1 MTQGSTPAAPL
12 WRAALAATGGSVMVG
27 FMPIAALHLYADG
40 LSAPS
45 MLLWRYAIALPAL
58 ALAAAA
64 VRLDIVAAWRRGGGR
79 IVLVG
84 ATLGTGQTLC
94 FWESI
99 KTLDTSIAV
108 LLFYTYPVLTL
119 ALDRIL
125 FKRPLRARPLL
136 CVAIIL
142 GGAALVTLPG
152 LRGGTIA
159 IEGLLWALPSPIIYA
174 LYLAANSVLLR
185 GQPPLAGAIGIY
197 LGLALSFAAA
207 CLYEGLDIPRD
218 SGTWTLLIVV
228 ALGPGALTITLF
240 SYSVPRLGPSSYA
253 IIANLELVTVVAV
266 GVSLLGE
273 KVTPER
279 AAGGLLI
286 VAGIVGYGLLRKDK
300 AAPGLAD
307 DNPIPSPIM
316 VSAAKTA
323 RLTLP
328 LTRLRAGA
336 LRHPLPVNG
345 ARG

>member
-1 MTQGSTPAAPL
+1 MTPAAPRL
-12 WRAALAATGGSVMVG
+12 WPAVLAATSGSVMVG

-58 ALAAAA
+58 AIAAAA

-84 ATLGTGQTLC
+84 ATLGAGQTLC

-108 LLFYTYPVLTL
+108 LVFYTYPVLTL

-125 FKRPLRARPLL
+125 FRRPVRATPLF

-142 GGAALVTLPG
+142 AGAALVTLPG
-152 LRGGTIA
+152 LRAGTLA
-159 IEGLLWALPSPIIYA
+159 VEGLLWALPSPLIYA

-197 LGLALSFAAA
+197 FGLALSFAAA
-207 CLYEGLDIPRD
+207 TFYGGLDIPAD
-218 SGTWTLLIVV
+218 AAAWLLIVVV

-240 SYSVPRLGPSSYA
+240 SYSVPLLGPSSYA

-266 GVSLLGE
+266 GVTLLGE
-273 KVTPER
+273 PVTPER
-279 AAGGLLI
+279 VVGGLLI
-286 VAGIVGYGLLRKDK
+286 VAGIVGYGLLRKSE
-300 AAPGLAD
+300 AAPA
-307 DNPIPSPIM
+307 
-316 VSAAKTA
+316 TA
-323 RLTLP
+323 
-328 LTRLRAGA
+328 
-336 LRHPLPVNG
+336 PVI
-345 ARG
+345 ASETT

>member
-1 MTQGSTPAAPL
+1 MWPAV
-12 WRAALAATGGSVMVG
+12 LAAIGGSVMVG

-58 ALAAAA
+58 GIAAAA
-64 VRLDIVAAWRRGGGR
+64 VRLDIVAAWRRGGGK

-84 ATLGTGQTLC
+84 ATLGAGQTLC

-99 KTLDTSIAV
+99 RTLDTSIAV

-125 FKRPLRARPLL
+125 FKRPVRATPLC

-142 GGAALVTLPG
+142 AGAALVTLPG
-152 LRGGTIA
+152 LRGGTLA
-159 IEGLLWALPSPIIYA
+159 VEGLLWALPAPLVYA

-185 GQPPLAGAIGIY
+185 SQPPLAGAIGIY
-197 LGLALSFAAA
+197 LGLAVSFAAA
-207 CLYEGLDIPRD
+207 SLYGGLDVPAEA
-218 SGTWTLLIVV
+218 STWVLIIAV

-266 GVSLLGE
+266 GVTLLGE
-273 KVTPER
+273 PITPGR

-286 VAGIVGYGLLRKDK
+286 VTGIVGYGLLRKPE
-300 AAPGLAD
+300 AVPAP
-307 DNPIPSPIM
+307 
-316 VSAAKTA
+316 V
-323 RLTLP
+323 
-328 LTRLRAGA
+328 
-336 LRHPLPVNG
+336 PVI
-345 ARG
+345 ASEAP

>member
-1 MTQGSTPAAPL
+1 MNSDVRMWPAV
-12 WRAALAATGGSVMVG
+12 LAAICGSVMVG

-58 ALAAAA
+58 AIAAAS
-64 VRLDIVAAWRRGGGR
+64 VRLDIVAAWRRGGGK

-84 ATLGTGQTLC
+84 ATLGAGQTLC

-99 KTLDTSIAV
+99 RTLDTSIAV

-125 FKRPLRARPLL
+125 FKRPMRATPLF

-142 GGAALVTLPG
+142 AGAALVTLPG
-152 LRGGTIA
+152 LRGGSLA
-159 IEGLLWALPSPIIYA
+159 VEGLLWALPAPLVYA

-185 GQPPLAGAIGIY
+185 NQPPLAGAIGIY
-197 LGLALSFAAA
+197 LGLAVSFAAA
-207 CLYEGLDIPRD
+207 SLYGGLDVPAEA
-218 SGTWTLLIVV
+218 STWVLIIAV

-266 GVSLLGE
+266 GVTLLGE
-273 KVTPER
+273 PITPER

-286 VAGIVGYGLLRKDK
+286 VAGIVGYGLLRKPE
-300 AAPGLAD
+300 AVPAP
-307 DNPIPSPIM
+307 
-316 VSAAKTA
+316 V
-323 RLTLP
+323 
-328 LTRLRAGA
+328 
-336 LRHPLPVNG
+336 PVI
-345 ARG
+345 ASEAP